1 MTAHSKHPSSLRLD
15 ARWLVDAF
23 RVTTRMHPAAI
34 AAEIRRRHDRL
45 TRSELRASVLVA
57 LAERTVDYFRALDR
71 WELAAESDTELV
83 AAAAAL
89 DAAEDALRSAVG
101 LPSSM
106 HAVRES
112 PPTVAAIRA
121 ASVIDPL
128 PWWRRIAT
136 WLRGA
141 IRSRGGRG
149 RRGNPQRTAALLEPL
164 PDIVRCSR
172 TGCTESL
179 PSTRLPDGW
188 VLVNG
193 HWFCH
198 RDVEAARRAA
208 VADVTGLDGI
218 DQREPEPSAAAELID
233 LDEMPTFVGPGGAQ

>member
-1 MTAHSKHPSSLRLD
+1 MTTHAKHPSSLRLD

-34 AAEIRRRHDRL
+34 AAEIRRRRDRI
-45 TRSELRASVLVA
+45 TRGELRASVLIA

-83 AAAAAL
+83 AAAAGL
-89 DAAEDALRSAVG
+89 DAAEEALRGAVG

-112 PPTVAAIRA
+112 PPIVAAIRA
-121 ASVIDPL
+121 ASVIDPP

-141 IRSRGGRG
+141 IRSREGRG
-149 RRGNPQRTAALLEPL
+149 RRGSPRRTAALLKAL
-164 PDIVRCSR
+164 PHIVRCSR
-172 TGCTESL
+172 TGCAQWR
-179 PSTRLPDGW
+179 PSARLPGGR

-208 VADVTGLDGI
+208 VADLTGLDGI
-218 DQREPEPSAAAELID
+218 DQREPEPPVAAELID
-233 LDEMPTFVGPGGAQ
+233 LDEMPTFVGPGGAL